1 MEQIEA
7 YIDGRKLY
15 VPTKFLTTYF
25 QTDERN
31 IRNWIKKGLDFERIQ
46 GIRSNLFIFSD
57 VLTWHKENINKN
69 KSNNAKNRVV
79 EVRNDT
85 VQEKEGLRTY
95 DDSEAKEKH
104 FKAELAEIKYLEAQ
118 GLLVD
123 ADDLDKAMAEQAVL
137 HIADKT
143 NDEKVLPV
151 VLENKP
157 AQEISNI
164 LHEHNQERIA
174 MLHKIFNKVFNTNET
189 IYDILIAVFDNL
201 EYGVSPTDMINK
213 IKVQ

>member
-7 YIDGRKLY
+7 YINNRKLY

-31 IRNWIKKGLDFERIQ
+31 IRNWIKKGLEFERVQ
-46 GIRSNLFIFSD
+46 GIRSNLFIFSE
-57 VLTWHKENINKN
+57 VLIWHKENINKS

-79 EVRNDT
+79 EVRNNT
-85 VQEKEGLRTY
+85 VQENDGLRSY

-118 GLLVD
+118 GLLVN

-151 VLENKP
+151 VLENKQ
-157 AQEISNI
+157 AQDIANI

-174 MLHKIFNKVFNTNET
+174 MLHKIFNKSFKSNET
-189 IYDILIAVFDNL
+189 INDILVEIFDNL
-201 EYGVSPTDMINK
+201 SDGISPTEIINK
-213 IKVQ
+213 IKG